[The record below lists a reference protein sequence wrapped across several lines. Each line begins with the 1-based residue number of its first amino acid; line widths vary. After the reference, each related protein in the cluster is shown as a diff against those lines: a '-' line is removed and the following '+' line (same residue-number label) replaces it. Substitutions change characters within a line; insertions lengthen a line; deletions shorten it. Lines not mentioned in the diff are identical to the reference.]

1 MRRWIILLATMAGLV
16 AGFLGVLELSNAR
29 GFQLFGDIVARL
41 DTDAPVVALT
51 LDDGPTPAYTQT
63 VLDILNERDVKAT
76 FFLTGRESAEHPQ
89 QVQAIAAAGHEIGN
103 HSWSH
108 KRMAFMSPAS
118 IAEEIESTD
127 VAIRKTG
134 YAGPLHFRPPYGKKL
149 VALPWYLAQH
159 GRTTI
164 MWDVEPEADAA
175 DAASPR
181 SLAEYAIANATNG
194 SIIIMHVMYESR
206 ASSRLALPAIIDG
219 LKARGFKFVTVSQLL
234 AGRQQSS
241 AAD

>member
-1 MRRWIILLATMAGLV
+1 MRRWIILLATMAVLV
-16 AGFLGVLELSNAR
+16 AGFLGVLELSNAK

-108 KRMAFMSPAS
+108 KRMVFMSPAS

-175 DAASPR
+175 DAASPQG
-181 SLAEYAIANATNG
+181 LADHAIANATNG

-206 ASSRLALPAIIDG
+206 AASRLALPPIIDG

-234 AGRQQSS
+234 AGR
-241 AAD
+241 